1 MNNYTISI
9 IIILVLLIVAGGV
22 TAAIVLSD
30 NSDNKTGSSVRGI
43 FTNQYYGITENSVY
57 DTAIK
62 VASERWSTYI
72 RDDVNIRVNY
82 TTFDDSSSLI
92 LASASMTDR
101 NDIRSGGT
109 IRINIGRDT
118 KPAGWDHII
127 EHEIGHVLGLP
138 GSNKWTNATIVSGED
153 YFLDAVE
160 FPLTAQAYY
169 DLKGVSGNIPLAPNG
184 GYHWNET
191 AFTTEL
197 MTPIIEDEQEL
208 ITSILTLTAMQ
219 EIGWDVDLT
228 QAEDF

>member
-127 EHEIGHVLGLP
+127 EHEIGHVLGMP
-138 GSNKWTNATIVSGED
+138 QFTKWDNAIIVSGED
-153 YFLDAVE
+153 YFLDAAK
-160 FPLTAQAYY
+160 FPHTAQAYY
-169 DLKGVSGNIPLAPNG
+169 ELKGVSGNIPLALNG
-184 GYHWNET
+184 FHWNEA

-208 ITSILTLTAMQ
+208 ITSKLTLTAMS
-219 EIGWDVDLT
+219 ELGWDVDLT
-228 QAEDF
+228 KAEDF